1 MYKRIGFIGLGLIGG
16 SIAKTIK
23 SRYKDIE
30 LIAIDD
36 SLESIRSAYK
46 DGIISNNDTFPIEE
60 FRRCDLIYLC
70 APVIVNIEYLPKLKE
85 IITDDI
91 ILTDV
96 GSVKGEMEQAVID
109 NNLEKYFIGGHPMA
123 GSEKIGYS
131 NSTDSLFEN
140 AYYLITNNNKVDA
153 DKLNHFKEFI
163 SSIGSLPLELTPS
176 EHDNV
181 TGSISHIPHIIA
193 SSLVNFVMNNDNDKS
208 TMRTVA
214 AGGFKDITRIA
225 SSSPTMWQNICL
237 TNRDKILHLLDKYVK
252 ELNDFKS
259 AIDSKDSQ
267 RIKSLF
273 LDAKEYRDS
282 IGSGK
287 GLIENV
293 YEFYVDILDETGVI
307 AHIATILANAGLS
320 IKNIGIINNR
330 EFQEGALRI
339 EMYDEFSMFKS
350 INELKANGYNIYS

>member
-1 MYKRIGFIGLGLIGG
+1 
-16 SIAKTIK
+16 
-23 SRYKDIE
+23 
-30 LIAIDD
+30 
-36 SLESIRSAYK
+36 
-46 DGIISNNDTFPIEE
+46 
-60 FRRCDLIYLC
+60 
-70 APVIVNIEYLPKLKE
+70 
-85 IITDDI
+85 
-91 ILTDV
+91 
-96 GSVKGEMEQAVID
+96 
-109 NNLEKYFIGGHPMA
+109 
-123 GSEKIGYS
+123 
-131 NSTDSLFEN
+131 
-140 AYYLITNNNKVDA
+140 
-153 DKLNHFKEFI
+153 
-163 SSIGSLPLELTPS
+163 
-176 EHDNV
+176 
-181 TGSISHIPHIIA
+181 
-193 SSLVNFVMNNDNDKS
+193 MNNDNDKS

-237 TNRDKILHLLDKYVK
+237 TNRDKILDLLDKYVE

-259 AIDSKDSQ
+259 AIDSKDSSK
-267 RIKSLF
+267 IKSLF

-287 GLIENV
+287 GLIDNV

-350 INELKANGYNIYS
+350 INELKANGYSIYS